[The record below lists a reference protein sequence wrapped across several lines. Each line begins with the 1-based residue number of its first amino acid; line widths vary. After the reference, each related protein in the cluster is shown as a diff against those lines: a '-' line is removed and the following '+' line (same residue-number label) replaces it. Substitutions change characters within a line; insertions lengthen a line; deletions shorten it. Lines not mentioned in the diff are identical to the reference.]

1 MTAIVG
7 ILILIPFLVFSNDWP
22 LILMTSVIGVLAV
35 FEILRCTGLVKQIHL
50 TVISLATVL
59 FAQIATRIL
68 TVDRYLTVALIV
80 YMVYAVIS
88 MTFSVFSKGKIQLSD
103 LCQSAMI
110 IVYVSFG
117 LSCLTLLR
125 DFSEEYGLVLFL
137 LAFFVPWVCDA
148 MAYFVGVFFG
158 KHKMIPDVS
167 PKKTVEGAVGG
178 IVGVVLAIVI
188 FGLVMHFGFGKQPN
202 YFLLIALALIGGL
215 VSQWGDL
222 IASLLKREYGI
233 KDYGKVFPG
242 HGGVMDRFD
251 SLFSVSIFI
260 FAACKLFEQVTLF
273 VSW

>member
-1 MTAIVG
+1 MG
-7 ILILIPFLVFSNDWP
+7 ITILIPFLVFSDKWP
-22 LILMTSVIGVLAV
+22 LIVMTCVIGLLSA
-35 FEILRCTGLVKQIHL
+35 FEILKCTGLVRQFHL
-50 TVISLATVL
+50 TVISAATIL
-59 FAQIATRIL
+59 FTQIGVRVFE
-68 TVDRYLTVALIV
+68 VDRYLTLALIA
-80 YMVYAVIS
+80 YMVYAVIA

-103 LCQSAMI
+103 LCQSVLM

-178 IVGVVLAIVI
+178 IAGVILATVV

-202 YFLLIALALIGGL
+202 YFLLVALALIGGI

-260 FAACKLFEQVTLF
+260 FSACKLFEQVTLF